1 MQRVLQKNS
10 QVHHQPDCEAAR
22 RPWHAPRGVSGGL
35 ILITTVLA
43 WPRLSSGLPRH
54 KPSTALPCGAAPS
67 PRETTSDC
75 RAQPAGFSP
84 PVHRVN
90 EVRRAIQHT
99 PAWTDS
105 PCCSW
110 SCRAGIKQTRQACR
124 QLSAKKI
131 MKEQGG
137 RAKPSHLDQPSG
149 EFNFSQV
156 PQQRSVSVP
165 QPRPRGCC
173 SITSVPGCPALIS

>member
-1 MQRVLQKNS
+1 MACSTR
-10 QVHHQPDCEAAR
+10 CER
-22 RPWHAPRGVSGGL
+22 RINLDRHSPRLAPSELRPPQTQTKRSSPPRGCTQPTGNH
-35 ILITTVLA
+35 I
-43 WPRLSSGLPRH
+43 RLPGSAR
-54 KPSTALPCGAAPS
+54 
-67 PRETTSDC
+67 
-75 RAQPAGFSP
+75 PAGFSP

-90 EVRRAIQHT
+90 EVRRAIQRT

-105 PCCSW
+105 PCCSR

-131 MKEQGG
+131 MKEQGS

-149 EFNFSQV
+149 EFNFSQA